1 MHIRCPISGILYS
14 VSISSILPN
23 IPNIPTDCTI
33 SAPHPMLSTS
43 TQDLVSNIYPVFKE
57 GNLNHDSLHV
67 FGISL
72 LSKLPLASSPSLS
85 AIVTG
90 KQIGR
95 AHV

>member
-14 VSISSILPN
+14 ISLSSSIQA
-23 IPNIPTDCTI
+23 DCTI

-43 TQDLVSNIYPVFKE
+43 TQDLISSIYPIFKE

-72 LSKLPLASSPSLS
+72 LSKLPLS
-85 AIVTG
+85 VTEFALFY
-90 KQIGR
+90 R
-95 AHV
+95 DWETTWVS